1 VGISTILKKIVLV
14 TGAAGFIGRELC
26 RKMLAGN
33 WYVRGI
39 MRRSTYRNNL
49 PFGVDVI
56 PIEEITPRTDWSKIL
71 FGVHTV
77 VHLAAQ
83 AHVING
89 LSEDSLAA
97 YRYVNTAGTER
108 LAQTASAS
116 GVKRFVY
123 LSTVKVNGEGK
134 AGPYAEKDDPEPIDP
149 YGISKWEAEQILYEI
164 SDQTGMEMVVLR
176 PPLVYGPWVKA
187 NFLHLLKILDRSIP
201 LPLASINNR
210 RSLIFLGNLLSAIV
224 TCINHPRAAGQ
235 TFLVSDGEDVS
246 TPELIRHIN
255 SALGRPA
262 RLFPFPPVMLKMAG
276 IITGKSVAMDRLLR
290 SLTIDCSK
298 IRRELDWQAPFSMEQ
313 GLRETAKWY
322 LKSASYPS
330 TIF

>member
-298 IRRELDWQAPFSMEQ
+298 IRRELDWQAPFRWS
-313 GLRETAKWY
+313 RD
-322 LKSASYPS
+322 
-330 TIF
+330 

>member
-1 VGISTILKKIVLV
+1 MKKIVLV

>member
-1 VGISTILKKIVLV
+1 MGISTILKKIVLV

>member
-1 VGISTILKKIVLV
+1 
-14 TGAAGFIGRELC
+14 
-26 RKMLAGN
+26 MLAGN

-49 PFGVDVI
+49 PFGFDVI

>member
-1 VGISTILKKIVLV
+1 MHDRAVDPFPVFRQV
-14 TGAAGFIGRELC
+14 NVAG
-26 RKMLAGN
+26 
-33 WYVRGI
+33 
-39 MRRSTYRNNL
+39 S
-49 PFGVDVI
+49 
-56 PIEEITPRTDWSKIL
+56 
-71 FGVHTV
+71 
-77 VHLAAQ
+77 
-83 AHVING
+83 
-89 LSEDSLAA
+89 
-97 YRYVNTAGTER
+97 ER

-134 AGPYAEKDDPEPIDP
+134 AAPYTEKDDPEPIDP

-187 NFLHLLKILDRSIP
+187 NFLHLLKILDRGIP

-224 TCINHPRAAGQ
+224 ACINHPKAAGQ

-246 TPELIRHIN
+246 TPDLIRHIN
-255 SALGRPA
+255 SALGSPA

-276 IITGKSVAMDRLLR
+276 IITGKSVAMDKLLC

-313 GLRETAKWY
+313 GLRETVKWY
-322 LKSASYPS
+322 LKSA
-330 TIF
+330 